1 MKRVVIVLL
10 IGLLIAGGA
19 VYFIYNKP
27 HRDVTA
33 EEPAHRVTANQLFDD
48 YEADEAAA
56 NAKYLDKTIEVT
68 GTVSEITVNDAG
80 QTSAILTAENAMIG
94 GVSTTFQTAITME
107 PLKEGQEV
115 CVKGRCTGKL
125 MDVVVTDCT
134 LKVPE

>member
-1 MKRVVIVLL
+1 MKKIIIIIAVLA
-10 IGLLIAGGA
+10 IAAGA
-19 VYFIYNKP
+19 VGYFMYNKP
-27 HRDVTA
+27 HRDIA
-33 EEPAHRVTANQLFDD
+33 GEEPAHRVSADQLFDE

-68 GTVSEITVNDAG
+68 GIIAEITVNDAG

-94 GVSTTFQTAITME
+94 GISTTFQTSITME

-125 MDVVVTDCT
+125 MDVVVTDCSI
-134 LKVPE
+134 KEVK